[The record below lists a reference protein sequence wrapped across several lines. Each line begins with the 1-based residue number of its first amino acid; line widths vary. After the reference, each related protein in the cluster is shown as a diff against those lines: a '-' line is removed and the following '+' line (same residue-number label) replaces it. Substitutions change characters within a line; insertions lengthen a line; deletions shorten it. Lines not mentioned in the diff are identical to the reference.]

1 MGATALTCNPLHQ
14 IMTEKGIAQ
23 MLKPNLA
30 KYRTAIGIFVTLLIV
45 SLIITYVYRDDI
57 FQTIQDPGQPF
68 QTYTPPPAPD
78 YTSLDSWL
86 ARPDLGV
93 DPFTLTSKGD
103 VFVVVPSVY
112 RGGSHWN
119 LPSDDLK
126 RKGKLQRIVRPNY
139 VSPYGEAGRLFA
151 PYYRQASLYAFMT
164 NREDAQQAQD
174 FAYQDVK
181 RAFQQFLTQSPPE
194 RPIVLVGHNQG
205 ASHVQRLLAD
215 FFQGDLRERLAVAYV
230 IDHPLP
236 LDAFSGSLSRLS
248 PCETGEQTQCVV
260 AFGSFTPNDSVIAE
274 RFSEKSLVHNGRNYE
289 AITNRPT
296 LCINPLLWTQSE
308 DYAPERL
315 HLGGVAAEGLDPDMQ
330 PAPLRNQTGAQCQD
344 GLLYVDTPRSKS
356 LRRPLKIG
364 GKFRTLPSN
373 LFYEDLKQDAKRRV
387 DNLLSAQILP
397 ERAGAL
403 LDDFE
408 VQEIQDSP
416 VTIPIVD

>member
-1 MGATALTCNPLHQ
+1 MFKLD
-14 IMTEKGIAQ
+14 
-23 MLKPNLA
+23 LA
-30 KYRTAIGIFVTLLIV
+30 KYKTAIGAFLGIFFVLLALVYI
-45 SLIITYVYRDDI
+45 YRDDI

-68 QTYTPPPAPD
+68 QTYVPPTAPD
-78 YTSLDSWL
+78 YASLESWL
-86 ARPDLGV
+86 AQPDLGV
-93 DPFTLTSKGD
+93 DPFSLTAKGD

-174 FAYQDVK
+174 FAYRDVK
-181 RAFQQFLTQSPPE
+181 RAFEAFLTQSPPE

-215 FFQGDLRERLAVAYV
+215 FFQGALKERLAVAYV

-236 LDAFSGSLSRLS
+236 VEAFKTSLKQLS
-248 PCETGEQTQCVV
+248 PCRSADEFQCVV
-260 AFGSFTPNDSVIAE
+260 AFGSFTPKDSVIAKRFAE
-274 RFSEKSLVHNGRNYE
+274 RSLVHNGRKYE
-289 AITNRPT
+289 AIASRPT

-308 DYAPERL
+308 DYAPARL
-315 HLGGVAAEGLDPDMQ
+315 HLGGVAAEGLEPDMK
-330 PAPLRNQTGAQCQD
+330 PAPLRKQSGVQCQD

-356 LRRPLKIG
+356 LRRPRKVG

-373 LFYEDLKQDAKRRV
+373 LFYEDLKQDAMRRV
-387 DNLLSAQILP
+387 DNLLKTDILP

-403 LDDFE
+403 LDDFDVEE
-408 VQEIQDSP
+408 VQDSP
-416 VTIPIVD
+416 VTLPDID